1 MQIEE
6 EIRNLLKKELGIDV
20 ELGDEDKS
28 FFGAPFYLA
37 PRDLLYIFSALE
49 QFYNIKFNERQIE
62 NYGFLCFKN
71 IVNSVKEIRQV

>member
-6 EIRNLLKKELGIDV
+6 EIRNLLKKELSIEV
-20 ELGDEDKS
+20 KIGDEDKS

-37 PRDLLYIFSALE
+37 PRDLLYIFCALE
-49 QFYNIKFNERQIE
+49 QFYNIKFNEHQIE

-71 IVNSVKEIRQV
+71 IVNSVKEIKRL